1 MNKKIMKW
9 IVWVLSILISAEVFA
24 QQSSGRNSELSF
36 EEGILREKV
45 VKPLLKQNK
54 ETQQKYRYCLESLK
68 SKRCTPLSI
77 TESASFAQ
85 SWIGQKI
92 KVTGKL
98 KEQYEVEPKTGL
110 KLHSVFV
117 LDVIDAQQVR

>member
-1 MNKKIMKW
+1 MKW

-24 QQSSGRNSELSF
+24 QQSLGRNLELSF

-68 SKRCTPLSI
+68 SKHCTPLSI
-77 TESASFAQ
+77 TESSSFAQ

-98 KEQYEVEPKTGL
+98 KEQYEVDEKTGL

>member
-1 MNKKIMKW
+1 MKW
-9 IVWVLSILISAEVFA
+9 ILLVCSIVISAQIFA
-24 QQSSGRNSELSF
+24 QQSLGRNSELSF
-36 EEGILREKV
+36 EEGILREKIA
-45 VKPLLKQNK
+45 KPLLKQTK
-54 ETQQKYRYCLESLK
+54 ATQQKYRYCLESLK

-98 KEQYEVEPKTGL
+98 KEQYEVDEKTGL

-117 LDVIDAQQVR
+117 LDVIDAQ